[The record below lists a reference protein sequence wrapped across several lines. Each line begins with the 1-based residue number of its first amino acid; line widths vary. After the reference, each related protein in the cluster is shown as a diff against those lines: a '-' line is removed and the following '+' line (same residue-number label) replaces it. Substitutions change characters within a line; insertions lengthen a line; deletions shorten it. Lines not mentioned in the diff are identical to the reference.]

1 MSAIGPK
8 TIGALCERALAIDP
22 NKVRA
27 LIGLGTKFFALA
39 QTGASGDPEGD
50 LERVDESA
58 SKALAL
64 DPDSAS
70 RLEGGH
76 PWVADALPGIRRA
89 RFGR

>member
-1 MSAIGPK
+1 MAVIGPK
-8 TIGALCERALAIDP
+8 TIGALYEQALAIDP

-27 LIGLGTKFFALA
+27 LMGFGTKFFALP
-39 QTGASGDPEGD
+39 QTGASGDPKGD

-64 DPDSAS
+64 DPDWAS
-70 RLEGGH
+70 RLGGH